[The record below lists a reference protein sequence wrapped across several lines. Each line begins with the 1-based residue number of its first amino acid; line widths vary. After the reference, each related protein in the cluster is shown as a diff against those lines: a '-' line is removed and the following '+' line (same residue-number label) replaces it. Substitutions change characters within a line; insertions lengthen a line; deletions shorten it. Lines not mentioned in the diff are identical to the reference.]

1 MIAFILAII
10 AKMVIIA
17 NKLSKTEIMKTLG
30 ASEAKNRFGEMLD
43 LARREPVQIAKKGRS
58 VAVVLSIEEFERFS
72 DLENQLLALKAENA
86 HQEGFIGTVESE
98 TLLSEILNA

>member
-1 MIAFILAII
+1 
-10 AKMVIIA
+10 
-17 NKLSKTEIMKTLG
+17 MKTLG

-98 TLLSEILNA
+98 TLLSDILNA